1 VSTTFTVN
9 TYPYAQRLTASQ
21 CLVHLA
27 ERGYRSVELMLV
39 PGHYWPSLDDHA
51 KERRAIARLLRDRE
65 LRILTLNQPNLDIN
79 LSSGVPEM
87 RQHSCRVI
95 AETIRLAAEWDVMGV
110 VVNPG
115 KDNPVLP
122 ASSQNLRDWFRQSL
136 DTIVP
141 VAEQM
146 GVQLIVKNH
155 PLSYLHRA
163 DELVAFFDQYGWS
176 ALSLGYDFANGAFG
190 REDPY
195 NALHCAA
202 NHLRLVYAADTGL
215 DTFRHGE
222 VGTGAVEFPNIA
234 KSLRSLGYARETVL
248 EILDEDPD
256 RALSH
261 SIAHMQELGWP
272 AGPSN

>member
-1 VSTTFTVN
+1 MSMTFTVN
-9 TYPYAQRLTASQ
+9 TYPYARRLTARH
-21 CLVHLA
+21 CLDHLA

-51 KERRAIARLLRDRE
+51 KERRAIARLLKDRE
-65 LRILTLNQPNLDIN
+65 LRILTLNQPNLDMN

-95 AETIRLAAEWDVMGV
+95 AGAIRLAAEWGVMGV

-136 DTIVP
+136 DAIVP
-141 VAEQM
+141 IAGQM
-146 GVQLIVKNH
+146 GIQLIVKNH

-176 ALSLGYDFANGAFG
+176 AVSLGYDFANGAFS
-190 REDPY
+190 REDPQI
-195 NALHCAA
+195 ALHRVAS
-202 NHLRLVYAADTGL
+202 HLRLVYAADTGL
-215 DTFRHGE
+215 DRFLHGA
-222 VGTGAVEFPNIA
+222 VGTGIVEFSNIA
-234 KSLRSLGYARETVL
+234 QCLRSLGYAHETVL
-248 EILDEDPD
+248 EILDDDPD
-256 RALSH
+256 RALSQ
-261 SIAHMQELGWP
+261 SVTSLQEFGWP

>member
-1 VSTTFTVN
+1 MSTTFTVN

-51 KERRAIARLLRDRE
+51 NERRAIARLLRDRE
-65 LRILTLNQPNLDIN
+65 LHILTLNQPNLDIN

-141 VAEQM
+141 IAEQM

-163 DELVAFFDQYGWS
+163 DKLVAFFDHYGWS

-195 NALHCAA
+195 EALHCAA
-202 NHLRLVYAADTGL
+202 THLRLVYAADTGL

-222 VGTGAVEFPNIA
+222 VGTGVVEFSNIA